1 MIAAVAGFGVSI
13 IGFSL
18 SETLFLSVLFL
29 FLTGF
34 FDSISVVVRSAVF
47 QLTTPDQM
55 RGRVS
60 AINGIFVGSSN
71 ELGALESGMAA
82 SLMGLIPSIA
92 FGGAVTV
99 VVAGVTYFFAPTLRK
114 MDLKDLIEHQGQEPK
129 P

>member
-1 MIAAVAGFGVSI
+1 
-13 IGFSL
+13 
-18 SETLFLSVLFL
+18 
-29 FLTGF
+29 
-34 FDSISVVVRSAVF
+34 
-47 QLTTPDQM
+47 
-55 RGRVS
+55 
-60 AINGIFVGSSN
+60 VGSSN